1 MTDPDEH
8 QRAWTP
14 ADARAW
20 IAVPTASDDKY
31 SRGVLGM
38 VTGSA
43 EYPGAAMLGA
53 EAAVRAGVGMVRYIG
68 DQRAADFVVHRRP
81 EVVTAAGR
89 VQAWL
94 LGSGIDAASR
104 SIAVTARLTDALAQP
119 VPAVIDA
126 GALDLA
132 GSAVGPVIITPHF
145 RELHRVLVAHGPD
158 CSVQEI
164 SADPL
169 FWAARAADML
179 AVTVLLKG
187 STTVIA
193 SPGGESFTVTG
204 APGWL
209 ATAGSGDV
217 LAGILG
223 SLVAT
228 HAAAIQDTAHA
239 HGALAR
245 LGATAA
251 VVHTLAA
258 VRASSGGPI
267 AALDVA
273 DAVPA
278 AIAALL
284 AGN

>member
-1 MTDPDEH
+1 MTDPEH

-14 ADARAW
+14 ADARVW

-43 EYPGAAMLGA
+43 EYPGAAVLGA
-53 EAAVRAGVGMVRYIG
+53 EAAVRTGVGMVRYIG

-104 SIAVTARLTDALAQP
+104 SIEATARLTDALAQP

-126 GALDLA
+126 GALDVA

-145 RELHRVLVAHGPD
+145 RELQRVLVAHGLD

-169 FWAARAADML
+169 FWAARAADVL
-179 AVTVLLKG
+179 EVTVLLKG

-228 HAAAIQDTAHA
+228 HATAIQDATHA